1 MSRRSMTCGG
11 SRARQQGG
19 CVAVSSQ
26 LPSRRQVP
34 SPLWAGP
41 GGQPFPKASALLRAS
56 LSSAE
61 SCLSIPGSSHTS
73 SREGLAG
80 SRRAK
85 SPLPPLGRPPQN
97 AFRRKRPDQVL
108 PDSLTCVRVRLLRAS
123 DLWRNTP
130 ELERSGGNPAGKC
143 ARTAR
148 PPAPVAS
155 AQSLES
161 RWPTEQVPEMRPGPL
176 KV

>member
-56 LSSAE
+56 LSRVMSLDPRLIPHFLPGRARRQPASQKPPPSTRPAAPE
-61 SCLSIPGSSHTS
+61 CFPPQTPGS
-73 SREGLAG
+73 GA
-80 SRRAK
+80 A
-85 SPLPPLGRPPQN
+85 
-97 AFRRKRPDQVL
+97 
-108 PDSLTCVRVRLLRAS
+108 
-123 DLWRNTP
+123 
-130 ELERSGGNPAGKC
+130 
-143 ARTAR
+143 
-148 PPAPVAS
+148 
-155 AQSLES
+155 
-161 RWPTEQVPEMRPGPL
+161 
-176 KV
+176 